1 MEKFLLKV
9 ISQGT
14 NADYL
19 DHRNRRIIYT
29 NIIYF
34 SLPVVYLTFVLID
47 IKSFLVP
54 IQDLAWDQFIFLV
67 EIVVCL
73 LGIYMN
79 KLGLSLIG
87 RLVFLLTWPFLLH
100 IIPIWHQHSPIDY
113 YLAFPIA
120 IIFHAVLIQLMFSIR
135 YERLFFWPF
144 MIANFLLLMSAPI
157 LLTFFA
163 DSSTTGLTE
172 FVSDTYYLLD
182 SILYW
187 LLFSLVT
194 FSLVRAIDNLFDQV
208 GRDQLIIE
216 DQKEELAAMNEELVQ
231 SNESLQDLNNKI
243 SGWNENLEETVKR
256 RTREIE
262 EQNTKLKEYAFYN
275 AHKLRGPFCRIKG
288 LVMLREL
295 VAEEGEKKYIE
306 SLIDQ
311 SIRELEL
318 VIDEIQEIVTEKS
331 GLNRE
336 KLPVREE

>member
-1 MEKFLLKV
+1 MR
-9 ISQGT
+9 IINQGT
-14 NADYL
+14 SADYL
-19 DHRNRRIIYT
+19 DHLNRRIIYA
-29 NIIYF
+29 NIIYV
-34 SLPVVYLTFVLID
+34 SLPVVYITFVLID

-54 IQDLAWDQFIFLV
+54 VQDLAWDQFIFLV

-73 LGIYMN
+73 LGIYLN
-79 KLGLSLIG
+79 KLGQSVIG
-87 RLVFLLTWPFLLH
+87 RLLFLLTWPFLLH
-100 IIPIWHQHSPIDY
+100 IIPISHQHSPVDY

-144 MIANFLLLMSAPI
+144 MIANFLLLLSAPG

-163 DSSTTGLTE
+163 DSSTARLAE

-231 SNESLQDLNNKI
+231 SNESLHDLNNKI
-243 SGWNENLEETVKR
+243 SGWNENLEETVAR
-256 RTREIE
+256 RTHEIE
-262 EQNTKLKEYAFYN
+262 EQNEKLKGYAFYN
-275 AHKLRGPFCRIKG
+275 AHKLRAPFCRIKG
-288 LVMLREL
+288 LVMLYEI
-295 VAEEGEKKYIE
+295 VKDEDEKKHIE
-306 SLIDQ
+306 KLVDL

-318 VIDEIQEIVTEKS
+318 VIDEIQEIVTKKS
-331 GLNRE
+331 GDDFPLG
-336 KLPVREE
+336 